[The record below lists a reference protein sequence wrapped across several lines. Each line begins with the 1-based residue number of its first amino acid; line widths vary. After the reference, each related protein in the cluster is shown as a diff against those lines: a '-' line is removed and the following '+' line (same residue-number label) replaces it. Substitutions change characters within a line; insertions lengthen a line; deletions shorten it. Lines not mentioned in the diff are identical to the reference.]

1 MSNLS
6 NWFGNCDICGNARKL
21 IFIKDADIKLCK
33 ECDIKV
39 KNVQAAQQVI
49 KMNKEYDYWEYNNE
63 DATIDIIKNN
73 KTIDKLYIDSL
84 VDLWACGEM

>member
-39 KNVQAAQQVI
+39 KNVQAAQ
-49 KMNKEYDYWEYNNE
+49 
-63 DATIDIIKNN
+63 
-73 KTIDKLYIDSL
+73 
-84 VDLWACGEM
+84 